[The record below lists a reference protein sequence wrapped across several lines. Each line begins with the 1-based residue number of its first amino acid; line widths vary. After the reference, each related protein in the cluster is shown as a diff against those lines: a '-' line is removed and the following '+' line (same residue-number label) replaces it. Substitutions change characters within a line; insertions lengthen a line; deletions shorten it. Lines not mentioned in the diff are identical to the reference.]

1 MSLFPHTCRDITRL
15 VLQRSERRLG
25 PLERAAVRV
34 HLGLCRMCRRFEG
47 QLRLM
52 DRAVAQWKAYA
63 EDVDAN

>member
-1 MSLFPHTCRDITRL
+1 
-15 VLQRSERRLG
+15 
-25 PLERAAVRV
+25 VRV